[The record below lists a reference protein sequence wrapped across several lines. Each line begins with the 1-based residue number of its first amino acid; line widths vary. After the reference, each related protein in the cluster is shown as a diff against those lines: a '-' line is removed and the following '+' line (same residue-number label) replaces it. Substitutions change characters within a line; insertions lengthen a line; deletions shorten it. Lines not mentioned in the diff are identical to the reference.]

1 MRQRGIALIL
11 VTFIVALITIIVIHF
26 TQVTYLSSRSN
37 AHLQRSVEAEYLL
50 KSLVSVAKSLI
61 KNDKDPVIMPKE
73 DIWYQ
78 FFDGQT
84 VDGSILGAEGAQLS
98 LQIRPWD
105 EKIDLRT
112 VVSPTHTVGSTEK
125 DWIQVAQR
133 LFMYLGFDSD
143 GEEDHTGLFPG
154 KIFDSHE
161 MVANLVDYMDR
172 DPSGK
177 ETTFQDGL
185 FQGIEES
192 VKEGIFPNERLRKL
206 SELILVPGFTP
217 NRLIKLM
224 SFIREP
230 VDTAGYYIN
239 VNVAPSEVLQAL
251 HQDVL
256 PADAERIISERQAEP
271 FTEADM
277 RVRIDRLLSAG
288 SAVGGFLVPA
298 AKVFEVVARVEFGS
312 GSYISRAFLDSGGAY
327 GSAKDF
333 PRELRYEVY

>member
-1 MRQRGIALIL
+1 MYQRGIALIL
-11 VTFIVALITIIVIHF
+11 VTFIVSLITIIVIHF

-61 KNDKDPVIMPKE
+61 KNDKTTVVNPKE
-73 DIWYQ
+73 DLWYQ
-78 FFDGQT
+78 FFDGASF
-84 VDGSILGAEGAQLS
+84 DGSIIGAEGAQLS

-112 VVSPTHTVGSTEK
+112 LVSPTGTVSSTEK
-125 DWIQVAQR
+125 KWIEVAQR

-161 MVANLVDYMDR
+161 MVANLVDYMDK

-177 ETTFQDGL
+177 ETSFQDGP
-185 FQGIEES
+185 FQGVEDLI
-192 VKEGIFPNERLRKL
+192 KEGTFPNEHIKKL

-217 NRLIKLM
+217 NRLIKLLP
-224 SFIREP
+224 FIREP
-230 VDTAGYYIN
+230 VDTVGYFVN

-271 FTEADM
+271 FTESDM
-277 RVRIDRLLSAG
+277 RIRIDRLLSAG
-288 SAVGGFLVPA
+288 SAVGGSLTPTE
-298 AKVFEVVARVEFGS
+298 KVFEVIAKVEYGS
-312 GSYISRAFLDSGGAY
+312 GSYISRAFLDSGG
-327 GSAKDF
+327 SFFTEKDF
-333 PRELRYEVY
+333 PTELRYEVY